1 MTKEGADLAHPE
13 TPDHMPMMVYAGRYR
28 EPTLRTNGA
37 TARRGGDQHR
47 TRKGKT
53 KPPQTRNSQSQR
65 RHKRPNRNQPQPLG
79 RRRKHSIVYTGAIPP
94 ARGFK
99 YHWFVL
105 ELVPGVMFGGGFV
118 LAFRL
123 SASSVAFGRSFWRRF
138 RLIHSL
144 VRLRCWFWT
153 LS

>member
-1 MTKEGADLAHPE
+1 M
-13 TPDHMPMMVYAGRYR
+13 
-28 EPTLRTNGA
+28 TLRADGPA
-37 TARRGGDQHR
+37 ARRVGGQHR
-47 TRKGKT
+47 TRKGQT

-105 ELVPGVMFGGGFV
+105 GLVPGVMFGGGFV

-123 SASSVAFGRSFWRRF
+123 SAPCVAFGRPFWRRF
-138 RLIHSL
+138 RFILSS
-144 VRLRCWFWT
+144 VRLRSWFRT